1 MDNDRVCAKSD
12 KAYAIMPSL
21 LSPSSSLEDYVWE
34 HPIRVHKLGFLV
46 QSHDQD
52 DPQGHCQSIDQL
64 RSFLQLFEVRF
75 LRLAMNQDIGYRRT
89 GKIMD
94 FEEISR
100 TIWVQGLKKLAL
112 SMFSASG
119 DDMFG
124 FLEQLQALEHV
135 EFDNVIILA
144 DTDKGS
150 WWSLLHDIRKKL
162 PIQSVT
168 LKECLMTYREGDGWC
183 ICCTPRTMSFVF
195 NFTEGGHTEDDID
208 RIIVDWEMKVDEASH
223 KCETKGDVYLSS
235 ED

>member
-1 MDNDRVCAKSD
+1 MDNDRACAKSD

-34 HPIRVHKLGFLV
+34 HLIRVHKLDFLV

-64 RSFLQLFEVRF
+64 R
-75 LRLAMNQDIGYRRT
+75 Y
-89 GKIMD
+89 
-94 FEEISR
+94 
-100 TIWVQGLKKLAL
+100 
-112 SMFSASG
+112 
-119 DDMFG
+119 
-124 FLEQLQALEHV
+124 LEQLQALEHV

-144 DTDKGS
+144 DTEKGS
-150 WWSLLHDIRKKL
+150 WRSLLHYIRKKL

-183 ICCTPRTMSFVF
+183 ICCNPRTMSFVF